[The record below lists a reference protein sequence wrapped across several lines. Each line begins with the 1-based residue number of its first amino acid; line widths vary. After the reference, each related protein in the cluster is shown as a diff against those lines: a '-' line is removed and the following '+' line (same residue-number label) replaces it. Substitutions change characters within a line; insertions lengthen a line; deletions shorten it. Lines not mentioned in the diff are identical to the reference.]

1 MIALID
7 GDSLIYYEAF
17 KKDSEGNP
25 QSLED
30 AQLGINKR
38 LSYLLEKVGT
48 DRYVG
53 WLTGSKNFRYK
64 VAKSKG
70 YKSSRPVEKPELLTQ
85 LKQYM
90 QEVLHFVIQD
100 GLEADDMVVY
110 WHKQMEEETT
120 ICSPDKDVF
129 KQTRGVHYNYRWSK
143 TEMGKFVTTS
153 SEDAELFLWQQVLM
167 GDSTD
172 DIPGLPKVGEKTA
185 QKMLSENSSLEKHY
199 STVALEAY
207 IAKFG
212 IAEGV
217 SRFAETFKLVYM
229 LQTPEDVMREIGVE
243 LEMPNIIKVKL

>member
-1 MIALID
+1 MVALID

-17 KKDSEGNP
+17 KKDSDGNP
-25 QSLED
+25 QSLEE

-48 DRYVG
+48 DRYIG

-70 YKSSRPVEKPELLTQ
+70 YKSSRPVEKPELLTL
-85 LKQYM
+85 LKVYM

-110 WHKQMEEETT
+110 WNRQMEEEST
-120 ICSPDKDVF
+120 ICSPDKDVL
-129 KQTRGVHYNYRWSK
+129 KQTRGTHYDYRWSK
-143 TEMGKFVTTS
+143 TEMGKFVTTTP
-153 SEDAELFLWQQVLM
+153 EEANKFLWKQTLM

-172 DIPGLPKVGEKTA
+172 DIPGIPKVGDKTA
-185 QKMLSENSSLEKHY
+185 DKILSASDRSY
-199 STVALEAY
+199 QAIVVDAY
-207 IAKFG
+207 IGHFG
-212 IAEGV
+212 VSEGV

-229 LQTPEDVMREIGVE
+229 LRTPEDVMREIGIG
-243 LEMPNIIKVKL
+243 LEMPNIIKVK